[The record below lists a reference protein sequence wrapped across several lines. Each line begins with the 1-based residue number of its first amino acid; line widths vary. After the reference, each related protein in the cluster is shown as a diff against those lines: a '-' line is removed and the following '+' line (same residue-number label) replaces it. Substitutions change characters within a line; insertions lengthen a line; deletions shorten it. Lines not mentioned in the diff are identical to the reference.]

1 MHELLMPSDF
11 DAEASLQSKQMQV
24 EKLDIDAPVDAILD
38 LRPYINPATV
48 TVTELCPVARCFA
61 LFRALGIRH
70 MPVLSLDHHVV
81 GIITRHEVS
90 TDFSQDLF

>member
-1 MHELLMPSDF
+1 MPADF
-11 DAEASLQSKQMQV
+11 DAESTLQSKQRSIDNL
-24 EKLDIDAPVDAILD
+24 EIDAPGNSIVD
-38 LRPYINPATV
+38 LRPYLNPASV

-90 TDFSQDLF
+90 TDFSKDLY